1 MTQEKIQDERI
12 LQERRFIQSRGYAW
26 LNILLLLSVV
36 VQMFFLKAPPAQ
48 YGVELVLF
56 IGCGLYNAVS
66 NLRRGIN
73 LWSHPVGG
81 KKNVFLDA
89 VITGVIG
96 VIVFA
101 ILSGETQ
108 AWVLTAFF
116 AAMVAS
122 CFGARL
128 AMNALVKRKQNAMD
142 KALDEEE

>member
-56 IGCGLYNAVS
+56 IGCGLYNAIS
-66 NLRRGIN
+66 SLRRGIN

-81 KKNVFLDA
+81 KKNVF
-89 VITGVIG
+89 
-96 VIVFA
+96 
-101 ILSGETQ
+101 
-108 AWVLTAFF
+108 W
-116 AAMVAS
+116 M
-122 CFGARL
+122 R
-128 AMNALVKRKQNAMD
+128 
-142 KALDEEE
+142 